1 MSNHGRRKYGRHGRR
16 EQRRDTRRPRSP
28 RMQRLASAISK
39 RRGSDSERDG
49 LAPAS
54 KIQFSILPEK
64 IPNIPS
70 YDMKV
75 FYLPAQEIGGD
86 FYDFIPI
93 DRENLGIVIADVS
106 GKGVPG
112 AMIMT
117 MARAVIRLL
126 ALGNPKAK
134 ETIIKA
140 NRFISRDIKN
150 VMFLTLLYLVLNVRT
165 RTLQV
170 VNAGHNPLILW
181 RDNSYRLINPSGIAV
196 GFDLG
201 PIFDQKLKDEIIELK
216 NGDRVLVYTDGVVEC
231 MNEDG
236 EEFGEERFL
245 DIVMQHGNESSAEF
259 INVLVN
265 ALTEHQGERRVTNER
280 TDSGHPA
287 RSFRSGEI
295 ARCRDSPGG
304 SRPG

>member
-1 MSNHGRRKYGRHGRR
+1 
-16 EQRRDTRRPRSP
+16 
-28 RMQRLASAISK
+28 
-39 RRGSDSERDG
+39 
-49 LAPAS
+49 
-54 KIQFSILPEK
+54 
-64 IPNIPS
+64 
-70 YDMKV
+70 MKV
-75 FYLPAQEIGGD
+75 FYQPAQEIGGD

-126 ALGNPKAK
+126 ALGNPEAK

-165 RTLQV
+165 RSLQV
-170 VNAGHNPLILW
+170 VNAGHNPMILW
-181 RDNSYRLINPSGIAV
+181 REDSYHLINPSGIAI

-201 PIFDQKLKDEIIELK
+201 PIFDQKLKDEVMDLQH
-216 NGDRVLVYTDGVVEC
+216 GDRVLVYTDGVVEC

-245 DIVMQHGNESSAEF
+245 DIVMQNGNDNSAEF

-265 ALTEHQGERRVTNER
+265 ALNEHQGEAEQHDDTTILTFNYL
-280 TDSGHPA
+280 
-287 RSFRSGEI
+287 
-295 ARCRDSPGG
+295 
-304 SRPG
+304 

>member
-1 MSNHGRRKYGRHGRR
+1 MTSPSRRKPGRHGRR
-16 EQRRDTRRPRSP
+16 DGRRDRDPRRQMSP
-28 RMQRLASAISK
+28 RMRQLASAISK
-39 RRGSDSERDG
+39 QREKEPDA

-64 IPNIPS
+64 IPNIPN

-75 FYLPAQEIGGD
+75 FYQPAMELGGD
-86 FYDFIPI
+86 FYDFIAI

-126 ALGNPKAK
+126 ALRNPNAA
-134 ETIIKA
+134 ETIINA

-150 VMFLTLLYLVLNVRT
+150 VMFLTILYMVLNVRT
-165 RTLQV
+165 RELQV
-170 VNAGHNPLILW
+170 VNAGHNPLILF
-181 RDNSYRLINPSGIAV
+181 RDDSYRLINPSGIAV

-201 PIFDQKLKDEIIELK
+201 PIFDKKLKDDVIQIK
-216 NGDRVLVYTDGVVEC
+216 KGDRILVYTDGVVEA
-231 MNEDG
+231 MSEDG

-245 DIVMQHGNESSAEF
+245 DIVMNHGSKRSGEF

-265 ALTEHQGERRVTNER
+265 ALTEHQGEAEQHDDITIL
-280 TDSGHPA
+280 TFMHT
-287 RSFRSGEI
+287 
-295 ARCRDSPGG
+295 
-304 SRPG
+304 

>member
-1 MSNHGRRKYGRHGRR
+1 MR
-16 EQRRDTRRPRSP
+16 Q
-28 RMQRLASAISK
+28 LASAISK
-39 RRGSDSERDG
+39 QREKEPDA

-64 IPNIPS
+64 IPNIPN

-75 FYLPAQEIGGD
+75 FYQPAMELGGD
-86 FYDFIPI
+86 FYDFIAI

-126 ALGNPKAK
+126 ALRNPNAA
-134 ETIIKA
+134 ETIINA

-150 VMFLTLLYLVLNVRT
+150 VMFLTILYMVLNVRT
-165 RTLQV
+165 RELQV
-170 VNAGHNPLILW
+170 VNAGHNPLILF
-181 RDNSYRLINPSGIAV
+181 RDDSYRLINPSGIAV

-201 PIFDQKLKDEIIELK
+201 PIFDKKLKDDVIQIK
-216 NGDRVLVYTDGVVEC
+216 KGDRILVYTDGVVEA
-231 MNEDG
+231 MSEDG

-245 DIVMQHGNESSAEF
+245 DIVMNHGSKRSGEF

-265 ALTEHQGERRVTNER
+265 ALTEHQGEAEQHDDITIL
-280 TDSGHPA
+280 TFMHT
-287 RSFRSGEI
+287 
-295 ARCRDSPGG
+295 
-304 SRPG
+304 